1 MNKKNIILTFI
12 FIILVLGVGV
22 FCYFKLGKINDNNDN
37 KDNNDN
43 QVVDNQNK
51 FDGIRLEDA
60 TYKVTYEK
68 KDNIIYF
75 YKDGIEVNK
84 YVCER
89 SVCDTTGETYGGSVQ
104 LNNTYVNKIVIYD
117 GSLADSTSTEDK
129 KIVFFDID
137 KGILNTYVNYY
148 TVYNISDSY
157 IYMGKIGYKTDAL
170 IVNYSGDII
179 KNSKDK
185 NFVLNCYEGCFLNT
199 NSFDIDNDYIV
210 TIKSD
215 KYGIEKIT
223 NDEVILDNIY
233 EDIVFNDYDKFMSYS
248 YDADEKVDN
257 NGKTYYE
264 KFKYIKLKLNNKWY
278 LYDLVN
284 KKNVINNSYDEII
297 LISDKVIMI
306 YDNNEIFFVNYNGE
320 KIDDNVIKTNKLNP
334 AFAKPKFEELF
345 SIRVKD
351 NILDFRIC
359 DGEIKERYECYNN
372 NLVKNY
378 RYDINNKKLEL
389 ISE

>member
-1 MNKKNIILTFI
+1 
-12 FIILVLGVGV
+12 
-22 FCYFKLGKINDNNDN
+22 
-37 KDNNDN
+37 
-43 QVVDNQNK
+43 
-51 FDGIRLEDA
+51 
-60 TYKVTYEK
+60 
-68 KDNIIYF
+68 
-75 YKDGIEVNK
+75 
-84 YVCER
+84 
-89 SVCDTTGETYGGSVQ
+89 
-104 LNNTYVNKIVIYD
+104 
-117 GSLADSTSTEDK
+117 
-129 KIVFFDID
+129 
-137 KGILNTYVNYY
+137 
-148 TVYNISDSY
+148 
-157 IYMGKIGYKTDAL
+157 MGKIGDKTDAL
-170 IVNYSGDII
+170 IVNYNGDII

-210 TIKSD
+210 TIKSG

-223 NDEVILDNIY
+223 SDEVILNNIY
-233 EDIVFNDYDKFMSYS
+233 EDIVFNDCDKFMSYS
-248 YDADEKVDN
+248 YDANEIVDN

-264 KFKYIKLKLNNKWY
+264 KLKYIKLKLNNKWY

-284 KKNVINNSYDEII
+284 KKNVINNSFDEII

-306 YDNNEIFFVNYNGE
+306 YDNNEIYFVDYNGE
-320 KIDDNVIKTNKLNP
+320 KIDDNVVKTTKLNP